1 MTVSACVT
9 DLLTYLAVVHV
20 AVGRMVRV
28 LGERGD
34 PHRAVHL
41 EAVVAQVRVPRA
53 AERLSSRIKDG
64 AL

>member
-1 MTVSACVT
+1 MTGVT
-9 DLLTYLAVVHV
+9 YLLTYSPCRRSRR
-20 AVGRMVRV
+20 GRSDGTRV